1 MNNKVKFLEIIM
13 SDLLSNRDTLEME
26 LNRIINDDKSN
37 VITKKMDFLKILDDV
52 STTNNKISLL
62 GEYMGSIGT
71 TNNNNNK

>member
-62 GEYMGSIGT
+62 GEYMGSIVT
-71 TNNNNNK
+71 TDNNNNK

>member
-62 GEYMGSIGT
+62 GEYMGSIVT
-71 TNNNNNK
+71 TDNNNK